1 MALGALLGTV
11 LVAVPAKADVPMVPV
26 FTEVFV
32 ENEAPMDPSLALA
45 LEQAESRAEQ
55 HPADLA
61 PPYVSSAG
69 RVTAPTIATAG
80 STKVAYAAGTL
91 SVNPEAIVDDGSDV
105 EPAVGENADKGELE
119 TTTSSPTAAEAT
131 EAAIVIPRLYYPA
144 TPTVKHSL
152 NDLLAVKEEILTADI
167 ADGHLMYSAGV
178 DAENNRVVVAAESP
192 TDTLRAALAARYGT
206 DKVAV
211 MQTPGSGIPESQAR
225 HNDTSPYFGG
235 AKTHTGGCTTGFAW
249 THEGQRY
256 LITAGHCTSLNSSF
270 WMPVDSSQIGTVVKD
285 NWNNSKGSVKLSGQ
299 SYYSGDLSLIKL
311 GLGNSSSPGIYT
323 GGPKSKTNRPVV
335 AVASRAPRYKDRYCT
350 GGAKVGVICNWQVIN
365 VGIDIKYSDG
375 TIARN
380 VVYGTK
386 TGACTQ
392 KGDSGG
398 PVYTHR
404 KDGSVVAKGIHTGGG
419 GGGSDHWGGTFDPC
433 REFFTDIRLAEKALP
448 GIVRK
453 A

>member
-11 LVAVPAKADVPMVPV
+11 LVAAPAKADVPMVPV

-32 ENEAPMDPSLALA
+32 ENGTPMDPSLALA
-45 LEQAESRAEQ
+45 LEQAEYRAEQ
-55 HPADLA
+55 HPAELA

-69 RVTAPTIATAG
+69 TVTAPTIATAD
-80 STKVAYAAGTL
+80 STKTAYAAGAL
-91 SVNPEAIVDDGSDV
+91 SVNPESVVDDGSDA
-105 EPAVGENADKGELE
+105 EPAVGENPDKGALE
-119 TTTSSPTAAEAT
+119 TTTSSAAKAEAP
-131 EAAIVIPRLYYPA
+131 IVIPRFYYPA
-144 TPTVKHSL
+144 TPKVKYSL
-152 NDLLAVKEEILTADI
+152 TDLLAVQEEILTADI
-167 ADGHLMYSAGV
+167 ADGHLMYSAEV
-178 DAENNRVVVAAESP
+178 DAPNNRVVVAAESP

-249 THEGQRY
+249 THEGKRY

-299 SYYSGDLSLIKL
+299 SYYAGDLSLIKL
-311 GLGNSSSPGIYT
+311 ELGNSSSPGIYT
-323 GGPKSKTNRPVV
+323 GGPRSDTNRPVA
-335 AVASRAPRYKDRYCT
+335 AVASRAPRYKDKYCT
-350 GGAKVGVICNWQVIN
+350 GGAKVGVICNWNVVQVG
-365 VGIDIKYSDG
+365 VTVEYSGG

-380 VVYGTK
+380 VVRGSK

-398 PVYTHR
+398 PVYTVR
-404 KDGSVVAKGIHTGGG
+404 NDGRVVAKGIHSGGG
-419 GGGSDHWGGTFDPC
+419 GGGSDHWGGALDPC

-448 GIVRK
+448 GIIRK
-453 A
+453 V